1 MKKVK
6 VSFRPRT
13 SLRVAYKGMVYRL
26 VTEGE
31 EQFVELPMGNMGEKE
46 AAELLE
52 HLKKI
57 GLLSSYETNV
67 VEDTVAV
74 QSKEEKSE
82 ELQQEDTPTSQVRT
96 EENSANE
103 EAVKETV
110 KETVK
115 EDEPEKETKD
125 SSQKSETSQS
135 TKKRRN
141 RKTN

>member
-6 VSFRPRT
+6 VSFRPKTR
-13 SLRVAYKGMVYRL
+13 LRVAYKGMVYRL

-31 EQFVELPMGNMGEKE
+31 EQFVELPMENMGEKE

-110 KETVK
+110 KE
-115 EDEPEKETKD
+115 DEPEKETKD

>member
-6 VSFRPRT
+6 VSFRPKT

-31 EQFVELPMGNMGEKE
+31 EQFVELPMENMGEKE
-46 AAELLE
+46 ATELLE
-52 HLKKI
+52 HLKTI
-57 GLLSSYETNV
+57 GILSSYETKV
-67 VEDTVAV
+67 VEDIVAV
-74 QSKEEKSE
+74 QPQKESPE
-82 ELQQEDTPTSQVRT
+82 EPQKEDASASQVSA
-96 EENSANE
+96 EENSDNE
-103 EAVKETV
+103 EAA

-125 SSQKSETSQS
+125 SSQQSETSQS

>member
-6 VSFRPRT
+6 VRFRPRT

-26 VTEGE
+26 VTEEE
-31 EQFVELPMGNMGEKE
+31 EQFVELPIRDMGEKE

-57 GLLSSYETNV
+57 GILSSYETKV

-82 ELQQEDTPTSQVRT
+82 ELQQEDTPTSQVST

-103 EAVKETV
+103 EASKEA
-110 KETVK
+110 
-115 EDEPEKETKD
+115 EPEKETKD

-141 RKTN
+141 IKTN

>member
-6 VSFRPRT
+6 VRFRPRT

-31 EQFVELPMGNMGEKE
+31 EQFVELPMRNMGEKE

-82 ELQQEDTPTSQVRT
+82 ELQQEDTPTSQVST
-96 EENSANE
+96 EENSTNE
-103 EAVKETV
+103 EVV

-115 EDEPEKETKD
+115 EDKPEKETED

>member
-6 VSFRPRT
+6 VSFRPKT

-31 EQFVELPMGNMGEKE
+31 EQFVEPPMRNMGEKE
-46 AAELLE
+46 VAELLE

-74 QSKEEKSE
+74 QSKEEKSK
-82 ELQQEDTPTSQVRT
+82 ELQQEDTPTSQVST

-110 KETVK
+110 KE
-115 EDEPEKETKD
+115 DGPEKETKD

-135 TKKRRN
+135 TKKRRS

>member
-1 MKKVK
+1 MKRVK
-6 VSFRPRT
+6 VRFRPRT

-82 ELQQEDTPTSQVRT
+82 ELQQEDTPTSQVST

-103 EAVKETV
+103 EAVKEA
-110 KETVK
+110 VK

>member
-1 MKKVK
+1 MKRVK
-6 VSFRPRT
+6 VRFRPRT

-31 EQFVELPMGNMGEKE
+31 EQFVELPMENMGEKE

-57 GLLSSYETNV
+57 GILSSYETKV
-67 VEDTVAV
+67 VEDIVAV
-74 QSKEEKSE
+74 QPQKESPE
-82 ELQQEDTPTSQVRT
+82 EPQKEDTSASQVSA
-96 EENSANE
+96 EENSVNE
-103 EAVKETV
+103 EAA

-125 SSQKSETSQS
+125 SSQNSETSQS

>member
-6 VSFRPRT
+6 VSFRPKT

-31 EQFVELPMGNMGEKE
+31 EQFFELPIRDMGEKE
-46 AAELLE
+46 AVELLE

-57 GLLSSYETNV
+57 GILSSYETKV

-82 ELQQEDTPTSQVRT
+82 ELKQEDTPTSQVST

-110 KETVK
+110 KEDK
-115 EDEPEKETKD
+115 PEKETKD
-125 SSQKSETSQS
+125 SSKKSETSQS